1 MRCDKHTARACG
13 MTRPLLR
20 RWMWSSAGTRSIAVM
35 LCTRTMRYTPGRQL
49 LTHARLPAAAAD
61 ACAAGALRLRHLS
74 VLIFGHPPSRRL
86 LSLAP
91 RRHASAMSHPRGQ
104 ELNPSARFARGDLE
118 EASRLAAVKLSQ
130 DDASD
135 TTSVGSVVSPPTPH
149 VRADARTRA
158 GDAAS
163 EARDELPGVRRDITA
178 VVGNTPCVF
187 LSKAVTA
194 GCVATVVAKLESS
207 EPCCSV
213 KDRCAAQRAW
223 RVSFFLSR
231 CTFHGGDSHLLAA
244 AQHERRRSRACC
256 AAQHARGVCV
266 NAVDACA
273 DALHLAGAAQHRRG
287 HD

>member
-1 MRCDKHTARACG
+1 M
-13 MTRPLLR
+13 P
-20 RWMWSSAGTRSIAVM
+20 
-35 LCTRTMRYTPGRQL
+35 YTPGGQL
-49 LTHARLPAAAAD
+49 LTHVRLPVAAAD

-91 RRHASAMSHPRGQ
+91 RRHARAMSHPRGQ

-130 DDASD
+130 DDTSSD
-135 TTSVGSVVSPPTPH
+135 TTSVGSVASPPTPH
-149 VRADARTRA
+149 ARVEARARA

-178 VVGNTPCVF
+178 VVGNTPCIF

-231 CTFHGGDSHLLAA
+231 CIFCGGDSHLLAA
-244 AQHERRRSRACC
+244 AQHEPCRPRVCRAV
-256 AAQHARGVCV
+256 QHERGLFAH
-266 NAVDACA
+266 AVVACA
-273 DALHLAGAAQHRRG
+273 DALHLAGAAQYRRG